1 VKGLAGM
8 IARFDP
14 SKYPVV
20 AGGMKQNEQTWRKLS
35 SDIMSE
41 SKNNGKSLL
50 VSNGSWGSNEKKV
63 LVCSRFRM
71 YAEKARRPKAGGK
84 LRARSINCDK
94 RNARKG
100 NGKSQK
106 KRTST
111 SKALPGSDKP
121 TCKAK
126 LVIGIDSQ
134 SFFLVCGNGN
144 DVHIGHS
151 PLSSEEMP
159 TRKCIVPEKAIAKAK
174 QMAIRGAKPGL
185 IAGILKHEFDVDLT
199 RRQVAQTTDMA
210 KLATTLISAEHL
222 EKYKHCMSDTDR
234 VLEYLESIDAS
245 YVALYHETGDCDP
258 ERPRQKKQKSNNDDA
273 SETSASSTTSTD
285 KLIIETVSLSG
296 NKEVTHVNETGENE
310 RNGDVMKYA
319 SDTRRV
325 MGAND
330 NQTVL
335 VALVWT
341 TPQGKRYFQAFP
353 EQASVDGT
361 HKTTKE
367 EWELITLSI
376 QDMNGGQETVIRCW
390 APNNRSW
397 LYRWLF
403 QAAIPTLVT
412 KKSCSETQL
421 IICDG
426 DPQECSQLDSAIQS
440 VFVNAKRRRCGWHIV
455 EKGLTNHVG
464 RCLGGKNHKNRKDID
479 NLIREIKKW
488 LYSMMKEIENVE
500 EYKV

>member
-1 VKGLAGM
+1 M
-8 IARFDP
+8 
-14 SKYPVV
+14 
-20 AGGMKQNEQTWRKLS
+20 
-35 SDIMSE
+35 
-41 SKNNGKSLL
+41 
-50 VSNGSWGSNEKKV
+50 
-63 LVCSRFRM
+63 
-71 YAEKARRPKAGGK
+71 
-84 LRARSINCDK
+84 
-94 RNARKG
+94 
-100 NGKSQK
+100 
-106 KRTST
+106 
-111 SKALPGSDKP
+111 
-121 TCKAK
+121 
-126 LVIGIDSQ
+126 
-134 SFFLVCGNGN
+134 
-144 DVHIGHS
+144 
-151 PLSSEEMP
+151 
-159 TRKCIVPEKAIAKAK
+159 
-174 QMAIRGAKPGL
+174 
-185 IAGILKHEFDVDLT
+185 
-199 RRQVAQTTDMA
+199 
-210 KLATTLISAEHL
+210 
-222 EKYKHCMSDTDR
+222 
-234 VLEYLESIDAS
+234 LEYLESIDAS

-273 SETSASSTTSTD
+273 SETSANSTTSTD

-319 SDTRRV
+319 SNTRRV

-412 KKSCSETQL
+412 KKSCSEMQL

-440 VFVNAKRRRCGWHIV
+440 VFVNAKRRRCGWHIT
-455 EKGLTNHVG
+455 EKGFTNTLV
-464 RCLGGKNHKNRKDID
+464 
-479 NLIREIKKW
+479 
-488 LYSMMKEIENVE
+488 NV
-500 EYKV
+500 